1 MAHLSGREQR
11 ALLARGIAPV
21 RRLVKRNE
29 WWEITFDMGS
39 EHGVRAGEE
48 MNVLDESLRP
58 VGCVRV
64 KKAGPLLSL
73 ALLSREQPI
82 SPRHYVARKA
92 VDCPLGPAL
101 RR

>member
-1 MAHLSGREQR
+1 M
-11 ALLARGIAPV
+11 

-39 EHGVRAGEE
+39 EHGVHAGEE

-64 KKAGPLLSL
+64 KKTGPQLSL
-73 ALLSREQPI
+73 AVLSREQPI
-82 SPRHYVARKA
+82 SHRHYVARKA
-92 VDCPLGPAL
+92 VDCP
-101 RR
+101 